1 MIKGRYVCQVEV
13 DFAYEED
20 KEDKPRN
27 KYGEL
32 HDRLMASDWME
43 RAFYAKAEEIFEYGN
58 PEITVTRQ
66 YADIG
71 KVAQP

>member
-20 KEDKPRN
+20 KEDKSRL

-32 HDRLMASDWME
+32 YDRLMASDWME
-43 RAFYAKAEEIFEYGN
+43 MAFHVGAEEIFEYGN

-71 KVAQP
+71 RVAQP

>member
-27 KYGEL
+27 KFVFPGEKEL
-32 HDRLMASDWME
+32 
-43 RAFYAKAEEIFEYGN
+43 EYEKQHRSAGG
-58 PEITVTRQ
+58 
-66 YADIG
+66 G
-71 KVAQP
+71 KRHGGS